1 MSIQNEKTIQWVKI
15 IAIWSL
21 FCSMFG
27 IFFFLFSQ
35 LSIIDETLTTL
46 DYLDFC
52 LTACIGLLIFIGL
65 WNGTQWG
72 WKIIVVATPLTWIY
86 NMYDIAIHYESGMG
100 LFMSIFLFIDFAI
113 IRFLFKEE
121 VLTLFDITSKRWAE
135 LYWIKDFL
143 LFFAIFLI
151 FVDLWDGLS
160 AFIIAVAIVIG
171 IKIHERHSHPS

>member
-1 MSIQNEKTIQWVKI
+1 
-15 IAIWSL
+15 
-21 FCSMFG
+21 
-27 IFFFLFSQ
+27 
-35 LSIIDETLTTL
+35 
-46 DYLDFC
+46 
-52 LTACIGLLIFIGL
+52 
-65 WNGTQWG
+65 
-72 WKIIVVATPLTWIY
+72 
-86 NMYDIAIHYESGMG
+86 MYDIAIHYESGMG

-113 IRFLFKEE
+113 IRFFFKEE

-160 AFIIAVAIVIG
+160 AFIIAVAIIIG